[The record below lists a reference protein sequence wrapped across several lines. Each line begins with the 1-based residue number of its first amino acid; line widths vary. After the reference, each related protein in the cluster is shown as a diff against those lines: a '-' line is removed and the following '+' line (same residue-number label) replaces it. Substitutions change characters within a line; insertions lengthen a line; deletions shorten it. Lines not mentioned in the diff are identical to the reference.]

1 MKKLLLV
8 CVALLA
14 LCGSAIADVSPT
26 GFGRYL
32 GYWQSTDG
40 AMLFVDAKH
49 SFGTGGPDCKFIHFV
64 VHEDSNLP
72 DKQVFDID
80 MMCLPEGPDAK
91 PVRVH
96 QTWALRET
104 VDHLPVLVITE
115 KNSVVVYTPRDF

>member
-1 MKKLLLV
+1 
-8 CVALLA
+8 
-14 LCGSAIADVSPT
+14 
-26 GFGRYL
+26 
-32 GYWQSTDG
+32 
-40 AMLFVDAKH
+40 MLFVDAKH

-64 VHEDSNLP
+64 VHEDTNLP

-80 MMCLPEGPDAK
+80 MMCLPEGQDAK

-115 KNSVVVYTPRDF
+115 KIRWLFIRHATSEE